1 METALKQKQEE
12 SDQLQELM
20 DEEREKLE
28 QVREMKWID
37 GQKCSSEVMVRET
50 QIQELM
56 DKLTKSETA
65 NQELQ
70 TSIQTQTEQSDIQ
83 IHQLEEKVSEKE
95 VLCENWRSA
104 CNEFCTKILTLAFS
118 VCDTCNNHSI
128 EPILCDQIQR
138 VASHLGSVTINI
150 RFSNDMIQ
158 IIEDMISLVEHGIDS
173 YLVKNETEAKKK
185 DDEQQQSIRELEEQ
199 VRTLRSHVQQLEGY
213 DATLNTMISFDTNNP
228 SDVANDTSSI
238 AYWKKQTET
247 LTSTNQILLRQIDE
261 LSACVQSSLTQT
273 QSLDTID
280 SNDPSVLR
288 AQLQREHSATVLWS
302 THAEHLEVLL
312 RECENNRS
320 SLTDYELLI
329 LNTVIDGLLSYVMD
343 RLVLDLDLQVSLET
357 LEEEYI
363 VNVRQLE
370 GREPTLM
377 ETKLYAVQRIIEASV
392 TWLLDSKYELEME
405 VGAEHDRRCEVE
417 MLLQRK

>member
-1 METALKQKQEE
+1 MIDDTA
-12 SDQLQELM
+12 
-20 DEEREKLE
+20 
-28 QVREMKWID
+28 
-37 GQKCSSEVMVRET
+37 
-50 QIQELM
+50 
-56 DKLTKSETA
+56 
-65 NQELQ
+65 
-70 TSIQTQTEQSDIQ
+70 
-83 IHQLEEKVSEKE
+83 
-95 VLCENWRSA
+95 
-104 CNEFCTKILTLAFS
+104 
-118 VCDTCNNHSI
+118 
-128 EPILCDQIQR
+128 
-138 VASHLGSVTINI
+138 
-150 RFSNDMIQ
+150 
-158 IIEDMISLVEHGIDS
+158 SLVEQGIDL
-173 YLVKNETEAKKK
+173 YLVNSENDAKKK
-185 DDEQQQSIRELEEQ
+185 NEEQQQSIRELEDQ

-228 SDVANDTSSI
+228 SDVTNDTSSI

-261 LSACVQSSLTQT
+261 LSACVQSSLNQT
-273 QSLDTID
+273 QSIELID
-280 SNDPSVLR
+280 SNDPAVLR
-288 AQLQREHSATVLWS
+288 AQLQRQHSAAVLWS
-302 THAEHLEVLL
+302 THAEQLEVLL
-312 RECENNRS
+312 RESGNNQS

>member
-1 METALKQKQEE
+1 MTSRDA
-12 SDQLQELM
+12 
-20 DEEREKLE
+20 R
-28 QVREMKWID
+28 
-37 GQKCSSEVMVRET
+37 
-50 QIQELM
+50 IQELT
-56 DKLTKSETA
+56 DRLNQSETL
-65 NQELQ
+65 NGELQ
-70 TSIQTQTEQSDIQ
+70 TSANMRSKQADTQ
-83 IHQLEEKVSEKE
+83 IHQLEKKVAEKE
-95 VLCENWRSA
+95 EQCEKWQSE
-104 CNEFCTKILTLAFS
+104 CKEICTKILTLS
-118 VCDTCNNHSI
+118 YSLCDLCSNHSI
-128 EPILCDQIQR
+128 EPTLCDQVLR
-138 VASHLGSVTINI
+138 LASHLGSVTISLRLTRDI
-150 RFSNDMIQ
+150 KQVID
-158 IIEDMISLVEHGIDS
+158 DTASLVEQGIDL
-173 YLVKNETEAKKK
+173 YLVNSENDAKKK
-185 DDEQQQSIRELEEQ
+185 NEEQQQSIRELEDQ

-228 SDVANDTSSI
+228 SDVTNDTSSI

-261 LSACVQSSLTQT
+261 LSACVQSSINQT
-273 QSLDTID
+273 QSIELIY

-288 AQLQREHSATVLWS
+288 AQLQRQHSAAVLWS
-302 THAEHLEVLL
+302 THAEQLEVLL
-312 RECENNRS
+312 RESGNNQS

>member
-1 METALKQKQEE
+1 MT
-12 SDQLQELM
+12 SCD
-20 DEEREKLE
+20 
-28 QVREMKWID
+28 
-37 GQKCSSEVMVRET
+37 T
-50 QIQELM
+50 QIQELR
-56 DKLTKSETA
+56 DQLNQSEVL
-65 NQELQ
+65 NRELQ
-70 TSIQTQTEQSDIQ
+70 ASAKARSEQVETQ
-83 IHQLEEKVSEKE
+83 IHELEEKVAQREEQCEK
-95 VLCENWRSA
+95 WRSE
-104 CNEFCTKILTLAFS
+104 CNEICTKILTLAYS
-118 VCDTCNNHSI
+118 LCDVCSNHSI
-128 EPILCDQIQR
+128 EPTLCDR
-138 VASHLGSVTINI
+138 VLRLASHLGSVTISI
-150 RFSNDMIQ
+150 RFTKDILQVM
-158 IIEDMISLVEHGIDS
+158 DDTTSLVEQGIDS
-173 YLVKNETEAKKK
+173 YLVKSENDAKKNNE
-185 DDEQQQSIRELEEQ
+185 EQQQSIRELEDQ

-228 SDVANDTSSI
+228 SDVSNDTSSI

-261 LSACVQSSLTQT
+261 LSACVQSSLNQT
-273 QSLDTID
+273 QSIEIID
-280 SNDPSVLR
+280 SNDPAVLR

-302 THAEHLEVLL
+302 THAEQLEVLL
-312 RECENNRS
+312 RESENNRS

>member
-1 METALKQKQEE
+1 MTSRDA
-12 SDQLQELM
+12 
-20 DEEREKLE
+20 R
-28 QVREMKWID
+28 
-37 GQKCSSEVMVRET
+37 
-50 QIQELM
+50 IQELT
-56 DKLTKSETA
+56 DRLNQSETL
-65 NQELQ
+65 NGELQ
-70 TSIQTQTEQSDIQ
+70 TSANMRSKQADTQIY
-83 IHQLEEKVSEKE
+83 QLEKKVAEKE
-95 VLCENWRSA
+95 EQCEKWQSE
-104 CNEFCTKILTLAFS
+104 CKEICTKILTLS
-118 VCDTCNNHSI
+118 YSLCDLCSNHSI
-128 EPILCDQIQR
+128 EPTLCDQVLR
-138 VASHLGSVTINI
+138 LASHLGSVTISLCLTRDI
-150 RFSNDMIQ
+150 KQVID
-158 IIEDMISLVEHGIDS
+158 DTASLVEQGIDL
-173 YLVKNETEAKKK
+173 YLVNSENDAKKK
-185 DDEQQQSIRELEEQ
+185 NEEQQQSIRELEDQ

-228 SDVANDTSSI
+228 SDVTNDTSSI

-261 LSACVQSSLTQT
+261 LSACVQSSLNQT
-273 QSLDTID
+273 QSIELID
-280 SNDPSVLR
+280 SNDPAVLR
-288 AQLQREHSATVLWS
+288 AQLQRQHSAAVLWS
-302 THAEHLEVLL
+302 THAEQLEVLL
-312 RECENNRS
+312 RESGNNQS

>member
-1 METALKQKQEE
+1 MNQ
-12 SDQLQELM
+12 
-20 DEEREKLE
+20 
-28 QVREMKWID
+28 
-37 GQKCSSEVMVRET
+37 
-50 QIQELM
+50 
-56 DKLTKSETA
+56 SETL
-65 NQELQ
+65 NGELQ
-70 TSIQTQTEQSDIQ
+70 TSANMRSKQADTQIY
-83 IHQLEEKVSEKE
+83 QLEKKVAEKE
-95 VLCENWRSA
+95 EQCEKWQSE
-104 CNEFCTKILTLAFS
+104 CKEICTKILTLS
-118 VCDTCNNHSI
+118 YSLCDLCSNHSI
-128 EPILCDQIQR
+128 EPTLCDQVLR
-138 VASHLGSVTINI
+138 LASHLGSVTISLRLTRDI
-150 RFSNDMIQ
+150 KQVID
-158 IIEDMISLVEHGIDS
+158 DTASLVEQGIDL
-173 YLVKNETEAKKK
+173 YLVNSENDAKKK
-185 DDEQQQSIRELEEQ
+185 NEEQQQSIRELEDQ

-228 SDVANDTSSI
+228 SDVTNDTSSI

-261 LSACVQSSLTQT
+261 LSACVQSSLNQT
-273 QSLDTID
+273 QSIELID
-280 SNDPSVLR
+280 SNDPAVLR
-288 AQLQREHSATVLWS
+288 AQLQRQHSAAVLWS
-302 THAEHLEVLL
+302 THAEQLEVLL
-312 RECENNRS
+312 RESGNNQS

>member
-1 METALKQKQEE
+1 MTSRDA
-12 SDQLQELM
+12 
-20 DEEREKLE
+20 R
-28 QVREMKWID
+28 
-37 GQKCSSEVMVRET
+37 
-50 QIQELM
+50 IQELT
-56 DKLTKSETA
+56 DRLNQSETL
-65 NQELQ
+65 NGELQ
-70 TSIQTQTEQSDIQ
+70 TSANMRSKQADTQIY
-83 IHQLEEKVSEKE
+83 QLEKKVAEKE
-95 VLCENWRSA
+95 EQCEKWQSE
-104 CNEFCTKILTLAFS
+104 CKEICTKILTLS
-118 VCDTCNNHSI
+118 YSLCDLCSNHSI
-128 EPILCDQIQR
+128 EPTLCDQVLR
-138 VASHLGSVTINI
+138 LASHLGSVTISLRLTRDI
-150 RFSNDMIQ
+150 KQVID
-158 IIEDMISLVEHGIDS
+158 DTASLVEQGIDL
-173 YLVKNETEAKKK
+173 YLVNSENDAKKK
-185 DDEQQQSIRELEEQ
+185 NEEQQQSIRELEDQ

-228 SDVANDTSSI
+228 SDVTSDTSSI

-261 LSACVQSSLTQT
+261 LSACVQSSLNQT
-273 QSLDTID
+273 QSIELID
-280 SNDPSVLR
+280 SNDPAVLR
-288 AQLQREHSATVLWS
+288 AQLQRQHSAAVLWS
-302 THAEHLEVLL
+302 THAEQLEVLL
-312 RECENNRS
+312 RESGNNQS

>member
-1 METALKQKQEE
+1 MTSRDA
-12 SDQLQELM
+12 
-20 DEEREKLE
+20 R
-28 QVREMKWID
+28 
-37 GQKCSSEVMVRET
+37 
-50 QIQELM
+50 IQELT
-56 DKLTKSETA
+56 DRLNQSETL
-65 NQELQ
+65 NGELQ
-70 TSIQTQTEQSDIQ
+70 TSANMRSKQADTQIY
-83 IHQLEEKVSEKE
+83 QLEKKVAEKE
-95 VLCENWRSA
+95 EQCEKWQSE
-104 CNEFCTKILTLAFS
+104 CKEICTKILTLS
-118 VCDTCNNHSI
+118 YSLCDLCSNHSI
-128 EPILCDQIQR
+128 EPTLCDQVLR
-138 VASHLGSVTINI
+138 LASHLGSVTISLRLTRDI
-150 RFSNDMIQ
+150 KQVID
-158 IIEDMISLVEHGIDS
+158 DTASLVEQGIDL
-173 YLVKNETEAKKK
+173 YLVNSENDAKKK
-185 DDEQQQSIRELEEQ
+185 NEEQQQSIRELEDQ

-228 SDVANDTSSI
+228 SDVTNDTSSI

-261 LSACVQSSLTQT
+261 LSACVQSSLNQT
-273 QSLDTID
+273 QSIELID
-280 SNDPSVLR
+280 SNDPAVLR
-288 AQLQREHSATVLWS
+288 AQLQRQHSAAVLWS
-302 THAEHLEVLL
+302 THAEQLEVLL
-312 RECENNRS
+312 RESGNNQS